1 MDIKPKKYKRSGS
14 NIDYKKKKSLNKA
27 RNKTFTCNNNQ
38 GYNMKFSGSSSK
50 SKKNLEEMMKDYK
63 KFVKKYFGNANPR
76 DYLSEERINEIIEGK
91 DKKNINQN
99 VILQNEK
106 NYLIYEKLV
115 KNNIDSDFVDEDIE
129 IQIPSSNEIY
139 YNEENR
145 LGKHK
150 NNINDYN
157 KRKKKYDRNENKD
170 NEICDEKYIN
180 TKPEDKE
187 EEEEEEKDKE
197 DIEDKG
203 DKPEEEEKELEKE
216 DKVHENIRPD
226 SKSSIC
232 EDYDTRQDKEIKV
245 KKIQKIFREKRSKDK
260 LYIGLDKSKCNFI
273 RIYADEYDQNNKIKS
288 LEVFIYLLI
297 DKESLVIKK
306 SIKELL
312 KRDSISKNSLKKCMD
327 EVIEKILAI
336 KEDTINLD
344 LISETS
350 KIKGIINSS
359 KKEEDIFIV
368 KKKNVNKNEEDKKKD
383 DNENEEDKK
392 KNESANGDSL
402 IGDADYNF

>member
-129 IQIPSSNEIY
+129 IQMPSSNEIY
-139 YNEENR
+139 YSEENR

-180 TKPEDKE
+180 TKPEDK

-245 KKIQKIFREKRSKDK
+245 KKIQKIFREKRSK
-260 LYIGLDKSKCNFI
+260 
-273 RIYADEYDQNNKIKS
+273 
-288 LEVFIYLLI
+288 EV
-297 DKESLVIKK
+297 
-306 SIKELL
+306 
-312 KRDSISKNSLKKCMD
+312 
-327 EVIEKILAI
+327 
-336 KEDTINLD
+336 
-344 LISETS
+344 
-350 KIKGIINSS
+350 
-359 KKEEDIFIV
+359 
-368 KKKNVNKNEEDKKKD
+368 
-383 DNENEEDKK
+383 
-392 KNESANGDSL
+392 
-402 IGDADYNF
+402 

>member
-91 DKKNINQN
+91 EKKNINQN

-129 IQIPSSNEIY
+129 IQMPSSNEIY
-139 YNEENR
+139 YSEENR

-187 EEEEEEKDKE
+187 EEEEEKDKE

-203 DKPEEEEKELEKE
+203 DKPEEEEKGLEEE
-216 DKVHENIRPD
+216 DKTNKNILPD
-226 SKSSIC
+226 SKSPIC
-232 EDYDTRQDKEIKV
+232 EDYGFILDKEIKAV
-245 KKIQKIFREKRSKDK
+245 KIQKFFREKRCGEK
-260 LYIGLDKSKCNFI
+260 LYIGMDKSHSNII
-273 RIYADEYDQNNKIKS
+273 RIYVDEYDQNNKIKS
-288 LEVFIYLLI
+288 IKIFIYLLI

-312 KRDSISKNSLKKCMD
+312 RRDSISRNSFNNCVND
-327 EVIEKILAI
+327 IIEKILAR
-336 KEDTINLD
+336 KEDSINLD
-344 LISETS
+344 LISE
-350 KIKGIINSS
+350 N
-359 KKEEDIFIV
+359 
-368 KKKNVNKNEEDKKKD
+368 
-383 DNENEEDKK
+383 
-392 KNESANGDSL
+392 
-402 IGDADYNF
+402 